1 MVCLCPLAILVNL
14 VAGAEA
20 FGENVTSPFT
30 GENKG
35 PGAHT
40 IRNDNPYQ
48 GLDITH
54 EGHGKYS
61 IIFEPLQNIQMSRST
76 YRVTSFI
83 DFDPYLQYFANFEL
97 YLERFLKNLESFM
110 EDPVFR
116 EFRWGSS
123 MARSGEEGIDCSERP
138 KCEVKM
144 LLFEVRNQNARM
156 EAYRLQR
163 ERCIARHFQVCLALK
178 QFDHLLN
185 VTLQLY
191 QNFERVKNRFLR
203 AVDHVEQTHDH
214 AELGEVGRDRKK
226 RAAFPRE
233 RMQIAQTE
241 LNFIR
246 KTLIRLGN
254 WEPKTAR
261 NATTLS
267 REKRFLDILA
277 GIGSIVNAVQ
287 IKKIKKNIKILQAQN
302 ILQDQ
307 KIDELARFMNLTATR
322 VRLHDK
328 QIYNLQVRM
337 MRLEQGLQE
346 MTDTT
351 NFHIYASHQINM
363 AQAAVFQLQLGLG
376 TIEANV
382 ERIFEYLRVMA
393 TQRASPAVIP
403 PVALRDLVKRIRAKL
418 KPNPRL
424 SLPYDPDTAEIW
436 KYYRVMK
443 ITPVVIDKL
452 LVILLTLPI
461 LDSTLELNVYRAHN
475 LPAIPPG
482 HEVAA
487 TYVLEGDYFAIGR
500 HGVYAA
506 LPSESSIQMCLES
519 DLAICMMGQAL
530 YPTMH
535 ITWCIYALFIED
547 EIRIR
552 RDCRYN
558 IEPFLDNRAQSLGG
572 YMWALSS
579 IKQEQLQIRCLEET
593 HVIQVR
599 PPLQIVYIGNG
610 CEGYSPSMYIPA
622 KSELSG
628 TEEIESHREYFLQ
641 FNYIFEP
648 DQLVGAWWQFRT
660 KLMTIEEAKTF
671 VEQVE
676 PLGTMDYSILNKQIG
691 KIDTKY
697 PWSLPVPPMAFAVG
711 VGFLLTLLGGIIFAI
726 KLYRVGLTVKEAKG
740 VVTRVTTKP
749 MSCFRA
755 VLG

>member
-1 MVCLCPLAILVNL
+1 MGDLCPLIVLVSL
-14 VAGAEA
+14 VAGTEA
-20 FGENVTSPFT
+20 LRENVTSPST
-30 GENKG
+30 GVNEG

-48 GLDITH
+48 GLDVTH

-76 YRVTSFI
+76 YRVTPFI

-97 YLERFLKNLESFM
+97 YLERFLKNLESFL
-110 EDPVFR
+110 EDPVLR
-116 EFRWGSS
+116 EFKWGSS
-123 MARSGEEGIDCSERP
+123 MARSRDGGIDCSKKP

-144 LLFEVRNQNARM
+144 LLFEVRNQRSRM
-156 EAYRLQR
+156 EAYRIQR
-163 ERCIARHFQVCLALK
+163 EQCIARHFQVCLALK

-214 AELGEVGRDRKK
+214 AELGEVGRDREK
-226 RAAFPRE
+226 RAAFPRGKT
-233 RMQIAQTE
+233 QVAQSE

-254 WEPKTAR
+254 WEPKPAR
-261 NATTLS
+261 NTTTPS

-363 AQAAVFQLQLGLG
+363 AQAAVFRLQLGLG
-376 TIEANV
+376 TAETNIEK
-382 ERIFEYLRVMA
+382 IFEYLRVMA
-393 TQRASPAVIP
+393 TQKASPAVIP

-424 SLPYDPDTAEIW
+424 SLPYDPDTTGIW
-436 KYYRVMK
+436 KYYRVMR

-487 TYVLEGDYFAIGR
+487 TYVLEGDYFAMGR

-506 LPSESSIQMCLES
+506 LPSESSIQTCLDS

-530 YPTMH
+530 YRTMH

-547 EIRIR
+547 EGRIK
-552 RDCRYN
+552 RDCKYN

-610 CEGYSPSMYIPA
+610 REGYSPSMYIPV

-628 TEEIESHREYFLQ
+628 TEEIESRREYFLQ
-641 FNYIFEP
+641 FNYVFEP
-648 DQLVGAWWQFRT
+648 DQLVGAWWQFCT
-660 KLMTIEEAKTF
+660 KSMTIEQARSF

-697 PWSLPVPPMAFAVG
+697 PWSLPIPPMALAMG
-711 VGFLLTLLGGIIFAI
+711 AGFLVTLLGGIIFAI
-726 KLYRVGLTVKEAKG
+726 KLYRVGLTVKEARG

-749 MSCFRA
+749 MYCFRA
-755 VLG
+755 VL

>member
-1 MVCLCPLAILVNL
+1 
-14 VAGAEA
+14 
-20 FGENVTSPFT
+20 
-30 GENKG
+30 
-35 PGAHT
+35 
-40 IRNDNPYQ
+40 
-48 GLDITH
+48 
-54 EGHGKYS
+54 
-61 IIFEPLQNIQMSRST
+61 
-76 YRVTSFI
+76 
-83 DFDPYLQYFANFEL
+83 
-97 YLERFLKNLESFM
+97 
-110 EDPVFR
+110 
-116 EFRWGSS
+116 
-123 MARSGEEGIDCSERP
+123 
-138 KCEVKM
+138 
-144 LLFEVRNQNARM
+144 
-156 EAYRLQR
+156 
-163 ERCIARHFQVCLALK
+163 
-178 QFDHLLN
+178 
-185 VTLQLY
+185 
-191 QNFERVKNRFLR
+191 
-203 AVDHVEQTHDH
+203 
-214 AELGEVGRDRKK
+214 
-226 RAAFPRE
+226 
-233 RMQIAQTE
+233 
-241 LNFIR
+241 
-246 KTLIRLGN
+246 
-254 WEPKTAR
+254 
-261 NATTLS
+261 
-267 REKRFLDILA
+267 
-277 GIGSIVNAVQ
+277 
-287 IKKIKKNIKILQAQN
+287 
-302 ILQDQ
+302 
-307 KIDELARFMNLTATR
+307 MNLTATR

-363 AQAAVFQLQLGLG
+363 AQAAVFRLQLGLG
-376 TIEANV
+376 TAEANI
-382 ERIFEYLRVMA
+382 EKIFEYLWVMA
-393 TQRASPAVIP
+393 MQKASPAVIS

-424 SLPYDPDTAEIW
+424 SLPYDPDTAYGRTIEVLD
-436 KYYRVMK
+436 RVMK

-487 TYVLEGDYFAIGR
+487 TYVLEGDYFAIGG

-547 EIRIR
+547 EGRIK

-593 HVIQVR
+593 HLIQVR

-628 TEEIESHREYFLQ
+628 TKEIESRREYFLQ

-648 DQLVGAWWQFRT
+648 DQLVAAWWQFRN
-660 KLMTIEEAKTF
+660 E
-671 VEQVE
+671 
-676 PLGTMDYSILNKQIG
+676 
-691 KIDTKY
+691 IDD
-697 PWSLPVPPMAFAVG
+697 
-711 VGFLLTLLGGIIFAI
+711 
-726 KLYRVGLTVKEAKG
+726 
-740 VVTRVTTKP
+740 
-749 MSCFRA
+749 
-755 VLG
+755 

>member
-1 MVCLCPLAILVNL
+1 MDCLCSLIVLVGL
-14 VAGAEA
+14 IAGTEA
-20 FGENVTSPFT
+20 FGRNVTNPST
-30 GENKG
+30 GENRG
-35 PGAHT
+35 PRAHT
-40 IRNDNPYQ
+40 IQNDDPYQ
-48 GLDITH
+48 GLDIAH

-76 YRVTSFI
+76 YHVTSFI

-97 YLERFLKNLESFM
+97 YLEKFLENLESFM

-116 EFRWGSS
+116 EFKWGSS
-123 MARSGEEGIDCSERP
+123 TARRGDEGVDCSKRP
-138 KCEVKM
+138 KCEVKT

-191 QNFERVKNRFLR
+191 QSFERVKTRFLR
-203 AVDHVEQTHDH
+203 AVDHVEQTHHH
-214 AELGEVGRDRKK
+214 AELGEVGNNREKK
-226 RAAFPRE
+226 ATSSRGKAR
-233 RMQIAQTE
+233 IAQSE
-241 LNFIR
+241 LNFIC

-254 WEPKTAR
+254 WEPKPSR
-261 NATTLS
+261 KGTTPS
-267 REKRFLDILA
+267 REKRFVDILA
-277 GIGSIVNAVQ
+277 GIGSIVNVMQ

-307 KIDELARFMNLTATR
+307 KIDELARYMNLTAMR

-346 MTDTT
+346 LTDTT
-351 NFHIYASHQINM
+351 NFHIYATHQINM
-363 AQAAVFQLQLGLG
+363 AQAAVFRLQLGLR
-376 TIEANV
+376 TVEANV
-382 ERIFEYLRVMA
+382 ERILEYLRVMA
-393 TQRASPAVIP
+393 TQKASPAVIP
-403 PVALRDLVKRIRAKL
+403 PVALRDLVKCIRAKL
-418 KPNPRL
+418 RPNPRL
-424 SLPYDPDTAEIW
+424 RFPYDPDTVEIW
-436 KYYRVMK
+436 KYYQVMK

-452 LVILLTLPI
+452 LVILLTIPI

-519 DLAICMMGQAL
+519 DLAVCMMGQAL

-547 EIRIR
+547 KERIK

-579 IKQEQLQIRCLEET
+579 I
-593 HVIQVR
+593 
-599 PPLQIVYIGNG
+599 
-610 CEGYSPSMYIPA
+610 
-622 KSELSG
+622 
-628 TEEIESHREYFLQ
+628 
-641 FNYIFEP
+641 
-648 DQLVGAWWQFRT
+648 
-660 KLMTIEEAKTF
+660 
-671 VEQVE
+671 
-676 PLGTMDYSILNKQIG
+676 
-691 KIDTKY
+691 
-697 PWSLPVPPMAFAVG
+697 
-711 VGFLLTLLGGIIFAI
+711 
-726 KLYRVGLTVKEAKG
+726 
-740 VVTRVTTKP
+740 
-749 MSCFRA
+749 
-755 VLG
+755 